1 MNIMQKA
8 VLISGL
14 GMLLAGCASVPE
26 EQALQVWS
34 QERTRWEEEEVALP
48 EPGEEATLDDY
59 VRYALLR
66 NAGLRAA
73 FERWKGALER
83 VAPARSLADPRFT
96 FGYFV
101 REVETRVGPQ
111 RQRFGLAQSF
121 PWAGKLDLKG
131 RMALQA
137 ADGERHRYEAVRDK
151 LAYQVKTAYYELYY
165 LERAIEVTESNARL
179 LVYLE
184 EVARARY
191 RGGVGR
197 HGAVI
202 KVQVEL
208 GKLEDRLRALRDMR
222 RPLAARLNAALSRP
236 VLAPVAVSGD
246 LPAVDFDRGDQELI
260 DLLRA
265 GNSNLRVI
273 EATAARAE
281 LAVELAKKNFYPD
294 LTVGVDYVVTGDAE
308 AAGMAP
314 PADSGKDPVM
324 AMASVNLPIWRDRYR
339 AQEREARAR
348 HRVAVR
354 TREEKENHLVAAL
367 EMALFGLRDGNR
379 KVALYR
385 DSLIPKAE
393 QALSVIQQ
401 AFAAGESSFLELID
415 AQRVLLEFQLSFER
429 ARTDRA
435 RRTAEI
441 EMLIGS
447 DIAAA
452 ESETAEA
459 D

>member
-1 MNIMQKA
+1 MDIMQKA
-8 VLISGL
+8 VLIGGL
-14 GMLLAGCASVPE
+14 GMLLASCASVPE
-26 EQALQVWS
+26 EQALQLWS
-34 QERTRWEEEEVALP
+34 QQRTRWEEEEVALP

-96 FGYFV
+96 FGYFI

-131 RMALQA
+131 RIALQSA
-137 ADGERHRYEAVRDK
+137 EGERYRYEAACDK

-191 RGGVGR
+191 RGGLGR

-202 KVQVEL
+202 KAQVEL
-208 GKLEDRLRALRDMR
+208 GKLEDRLRAQRDMK

-236 VLAPVAVSGD
+236 ALAPVAVSDD
-246 LPAVDFDRGDQELI
+246 LPAVDFDREDQELI
-260 DLLRA
+260 DLLRTS
-265 GNSNLRVI
+265 NPNLRAI
-273 EATAARAE
+273 EATAAREE

-294 LTVGVDYVVTGDAE
+294 LTIGVDYVATGDAK

-339 AQEREARAR
+339 AQERETRAR
-348 HRVAVR
+348 YRAAVSE
-354 TREEKENHLVAAL
+354 REEKENQLVAQL
-367 EMALFGLRDGNR
+367 EMALFGLRDGDR
-379 KVALYR
+379 KIALYR

-401 AFAAGESSFLELID
+401 AFAAGESGFLELID

-435 RRTAEI
+435 RRRAEI

-452 ESETAEA
+452 GSEATEA